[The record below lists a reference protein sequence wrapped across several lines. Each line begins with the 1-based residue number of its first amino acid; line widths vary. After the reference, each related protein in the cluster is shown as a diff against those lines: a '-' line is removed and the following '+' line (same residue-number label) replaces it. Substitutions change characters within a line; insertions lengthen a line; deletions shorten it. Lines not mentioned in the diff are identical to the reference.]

1 MVLTAPAETVRYR
14 TVQSFG
20 AAGAVGQKPH
30 AGVVSGADGALYGTT
45 LGGGSNSA
53 GTVYTLNVDG
63 SGYRLLHVLGSVARD
78 GGNPEAGLTE
88 GSAGGAIWHDF
99 FRGQQ

>member
-1 MVLTAPAETVRYR
+1 MGE
-14 TVQSFG
+14 
-20 AAGAVGQKPH
+20 AVGQKPY
-30 AGVVSGADGALYGTT
+30 ADVVSGRDGALYGTT

-99 FRGQQ
+99 FRGQL